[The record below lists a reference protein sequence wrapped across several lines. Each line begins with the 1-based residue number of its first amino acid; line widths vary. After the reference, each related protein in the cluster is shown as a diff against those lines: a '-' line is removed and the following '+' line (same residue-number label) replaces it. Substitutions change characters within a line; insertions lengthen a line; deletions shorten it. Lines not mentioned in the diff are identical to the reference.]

1 MIKYVNS
8 KPTLA
13 AYKKLYKSTGW
24 TPADTISDEILQAAI
39 DNSWY
44 WISAYDDQ
52 TLVGIGRLVSDGV
65 YYAHIYDV
73 IVDPKYRNQNIGA
86 SIFERL
92 KEKCKI
98 NSFRR
103 VWLFPETGRVGFYL
117 SNDSENRP
125 STQQWVKLI
134 NKFQS

>member
-13 AYKKLYKSTGW
+13 AYKKLYESTGW
-24 TPADTISDEILQAAI
+24 TTADVVPDEVLQAAI

-52 TLVGIGRLVSDGV
+52 TLIGVGRLVSDGV
-65 YYAHIYDV
+65 YYAHIHDI
-73 IVDPKYRNQNIGA
+73 IVDPKYRNQDISA
-86 SIFERL
+86 SIVEML
-92 KEKCKI
+92 KEKCLK

-103 VWLFPETGRVGFYL
+103 VWLFPGTGQVGFYL
-117 SNDSENRP
+117 RNDSENRP

-134 NKFQS
+134 NEFQS